1 MSEVLKNIEL
11 IENYFEG
18 KLSGAEK
25 TAFETRLA
33 IDSDFKEEVELYEN
47 IVAGIK
53 ETGEANL
60 KAKLKLV
67 DNELDAEPVI
77 VKMESVNSLKTKHLA
92 IAASVILIICI
103 SVYWKL
109 SSKSNLPE
117 LAISFYEKE
126 KGLPNEMSVSENQ
139 LSDVMTSYKN
149 DDFVTTKNKLNE
161 LLKHNNSNDTLRYF
175 FGITNYELK
184 DYRTAIAS
192 FNMVSPESIYYD
204 KAQYRLVLIELLIDD
219 KQKALNKI
227 DECLA
232 NRNHLYY
239 DKLVQLRT
247 ELLK

>member
-11 IENYFEG
+11 IETYFEG
-18 KLSGAEK
+18 KLSSAEK

-33 IDSDFKEEVELYEN
+33 IDSDFNEEVELYKN

-67 DNELDAEPVI
+67 DNELDTEPVI
-77 VKMESVNSLKTKHLA
+77 VKMGAPNSLKIKYIG
-92 IAASVILIICI
+92 IAASVILVICI
-103 SVYWKL
+103 SVYWNL
-109 SSKSNLPE
+109 SNKSNLPE
-117 LAISFYEKE
+117 LAIAFYEKE
-126 KGLPNEMSVSENQ
+126 KGLPNEMSVSESQ
-139 LSDVMTSYKN
+139 LSDVMSSYKN

-161 LLKHNNSNDTLRYF
+161 LLKYNSSNDTLRYF

-192 FNMVSPESIYYD
+192 FNMISMESKYYD
-204 KAQYRLVLIELLIDD
+204 KAQYRLVLIELLVDD
-219 KQKALNKI
+219 KQRALKKI

-239 DKLVQLRT
+239 DKLVQLKS